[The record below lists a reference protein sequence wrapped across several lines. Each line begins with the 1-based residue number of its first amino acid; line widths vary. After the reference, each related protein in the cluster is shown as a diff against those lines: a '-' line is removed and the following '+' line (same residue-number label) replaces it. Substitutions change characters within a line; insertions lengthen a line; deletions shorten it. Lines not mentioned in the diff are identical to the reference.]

1 MTPRPP
7 MASVPSAAP
16 DSFAPRPIQAVF
28 FDIGE
33 TLINEGEIYGRWADW
48 LGVPRHTFLTKLG
61 ALLATGGDHRDLF
74 EYFRP
79 GFDLEAEEKRRA
91 EVGVP
96 NGFGPD
102 DLYPDAR
109 ACLSAL
115 RGQGLYVGI
124 AGNQPVEAAAQM
136 EALGLDAD
144 VVGISDVWGIRK
156 PSQEFFERCA
166 QLADVLPEH
175 VLYVGDRIDNDVRP
189 ALEHGMLAAFL
200 RRGPWGHVQEG
211 LRDEREA
218 LGRCL
223 FVLDDLASLPGL
235 VERHNA
241 P

>member
-1 MTPRPP
+1 MSTSTPR
-7 MASVPSAAP
+7 AV
-16 DSFAPRPIQAVF
+16 QAVF

-48 LGVPRHTFLTKLG
+48 LGVPRHTFLAKLG
-61 ALLATGGDHRDLF
+61 AVLASGGDHMDLL

-79 GFDLEAEEKRRA
+79 GFDLEVEEKRRA
-91 EVGVP
+91 EAGVP

-109 ACLSAL
+109 ACLSGL
-115 RGQGLYVGI
+115 RDQGLYVGI
-124 AGNQPVEAAAQM
+124 AGNQPAEAAERMA
-136 EALGLDAD
+136 ALALDAD

-156 PSQEFFERCA
+156 PSPEFFERCA

-189 ALEHGMLAAFL
+189 ALALGMRAAFL
-200 RRGPWGHVQEG
+200 RRGPWGHIQRDDEA
-211 LRDEREA
+211 LRD
-218 LGRCL
+218 CL
-223 FVLDDLASLPGL
+223 FVLDDLAGLPAL
-235 VERHNA
+235 IERYDHA